1 MYTAL
6 PHFPQPPVFYFPILF
21 FFLIDLL
28 PQLISAI
35 SLHQVFPTNTSQQPL
50 ILTLSS
56 IFLFHIPPSTHCP
69 LYTPGNTPFTP
80 FLSTPS
86 IMLLSPYCL
95 PYLSLPVSCPFCCV
109 FIWQFHYSCTFR
121 ALSYIPFLVSQR
133 VMQCLLN
140 ISMNSLPEHWNTMQQ
155 IKRMR

>member
-56 IFLFHIPPSTHCP
+56 IFLFHIPPSTHW
-69 LYTPGNTPFTP
+69 PGSKRVWWMGWGRGDRPGAQRGWAA
-80 FLSTPS
+80 S
-86 IMLLSPYCL
+86 
-95 PYLSLPVSCPFCCV
+95 
-109 FIWQFHYSCTFR
+109 Q
-121 ALSYIPFLVSQR
+121 LV
-133 VMQCLLN
+133 CLLAVWSWVFFVLLWAS
-140 ISMNSLPEHWNTMQQ
+140 ISSSVGKMGMLISQEECTRKSFANHKVQGNGQLLIILEHGPSW
-155 IKRMR
+155 